1 MVQQQPLNLN
11 LSKLVNEE
19 IKRYDDFFSINSGIL
34 NYLFFKRASL
44 VKINFIKSINWF
56 ENQIIDKGWNLGFR
70 TFYSKI
76 ENHSFGH
83 QDFSKHYNL
92 ISHSPSSFEY
102 KSKVTPEKI
111 VIISSLFNKITKEFF
126 SKQKIII
133 GKSWRFKNILKIK
146 KNVLKNKNKILL
158 VLCGIKKIDRELLK
172 LTIEA
177 CRIESDIKIFIKP
190 HPVLDVKDIIPDFR
204 LPNNMIV
211 IEENLQKILS
221 KSLVSITAGPSSAI
235 LESINLK
242 TFLILID
249 VEAGTKKNTEIFNLK
264 KSQYVIVEN
273 AFELIK
279 KINSL
284 KRV

>member
-1 MVQQQPLNLN
+1 M
-11 LSKLVNEE
+11 
-19 IKRYDDFFSINSGIL
+19 
-34 NYLFFKRASL
+34 
-44 VKINFIKSINWF
+44 
-56 ENQIIDKGWNLGFR
+56 
-70 TFYSKI
+70 
-76 ENHSFGH
+76 
-83 QDFSKHYNL
+83 
-92 ISHSPSSFEY
+92 
-102 KSKVTPEKI
+102 
-111 VIISSLFNKITKEFF
+111 
-126 SKQKIII
+126 
-133 GKSWRFKNILKIK
+133 
-146 KNVLKNKNKILL
+146 
-158 VLCGIKKIDRELLK
+158 
-172 LTIEA
+172 
-177 CRIESDIKIFIKP
+177 
-190 HPVLDVKDIIPDFR
+190 LDVKDIIPDFR